1 MIDAEWVETGLGRP
15 RKYYNLTPSG
25 RRRTIEMAR
34 LWAKF
39 TQNFEALMRPVG
51 TDPGP
56 AVTVATPPADI
67 AVSVRA

>member
-1 MIDAEWVETGLGRP
+1 
-15 RKYYNLTPSG
+15 
-25 RRRTIEMAR
+25 MAR

-56 AVTVATPPADI
+56 AVTVATPPPDI